1 MHLEPYRELEA
12 QTFKCNEKSFGVM
25 FNKKNEIT
33 LSALVVSVI
42 LVASFFAIS
51 FVQQALAQGNLMHKD
66 NPQQIPLGNCPK
78 CGASN
83 TTSSGNSTS
92 NTSTTGK

>member
-1 MHLEPYRELEA
+1 
-12 QTFKCNEKSFGVM
+12 M

-66 NPQQIPLGNCPK
+66 NPQQIPNCPK

-92 NTSTTGK
+92 NTSTSGK

>member
-1 MHLEPYRELEA
+1 
-12 QTFKCNEKSFGVM
+12 M
-25 FNKKNEIT
+25 FNKKNEIR

-51 FVQQALAQGNLMHKD
+51 FVQQALAQGK
-66 NPQQIPLGNCPK
+66 IPNCPK

-83 TTSSGNSTS
+83 TTSSGNSMSNPSTNGGPSTS
-92 NTSTTGK
+92 GGQMTGNGY